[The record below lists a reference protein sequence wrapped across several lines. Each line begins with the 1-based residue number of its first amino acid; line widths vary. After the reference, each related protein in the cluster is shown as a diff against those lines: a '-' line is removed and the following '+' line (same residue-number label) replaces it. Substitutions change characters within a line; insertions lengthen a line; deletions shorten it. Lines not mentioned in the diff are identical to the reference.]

1 MDRNQRTSDLIKE
14 FNRYKKSPDRR
25 GSFVKVVCEYYDSI
39 KTEELT
45 ESDLNFLRYMA
56 NEAGVPQYFDLLNK
70 KYQSENYIA
79 PASMNLLSVSS
90 FLNEA
95 NLTVNNQMLH
105 KYQKEILDQFS
116 SLIRNRYVLSAP
128 TSFGKTFLM
137 YEIIKKIKYSNIL
150 LIFPTISLLSENY
163 MKLISD
169 KFFESYKIHTLSE
182 IKSEELGE
190 KNIFIYTPER
200 YLSFLDNNDRS
211 FEFTFIDEIYKI
223 DNDFI
228 IDTDTPEENERDT
241 AYRLA
246 LEYACRDSNDM
257 LLVGPYIQFPSDMRE
272 TNSSFQNFVSI
283 NDFNIIEYND
293 VEIVSKTL
301 AHLDRNKFEIENTVY
316 RLKSG
321 TKSMQ
326 EKVVQSVLQLI
337 FNEGNIIIYC
347 SSKYDTERF
356 AKKLLDEEAYN
367 TKLEQ
372 NQSSTR
378 IFNIFLEHIERTF
391 GADWIVFRALS
402 KRIGIHNSGIP
413 KYIQK
418 EIINLFNQGELFC
431 LFSTTTITEGVNTTA
446 KNLIVTS
453 VRKGIKPLKQFDA
466 KNIAGRAGRFNSH
479 YSGNVIDLT
488 KDFVTIIDSEQDSIE
503 HRNYDENRNKTD
515 IDLEVTR
522 DNFLTDSDKILK
534 ENIEQLKK
542 ESELPSFIFQS
553 YKVISPF
560 KKISMYNRIRNM
572 SSAELRRIDQLK
584 QALQY
589 NRGTDIHW
597 DGFQTVVNIC
607 KDFVDNSFLK
617 GLMERE
623 IEIRGKNSVSLL
635 VIQLSNY
642 LKNGFLGTVQ
652 YYVNQQNK
660 PKDTAMRETA
670 NLVYTTFKY
679 HLVKHLGVFDLLY
692 RYYISQIDNRK
703 FDDVPGIQILLQRL
717 EYNALTAEGR
727 KLSDYGVP
735 FALVK
740 YYDEKNNQKQ
750 FDEYEMH
757 IDIQVQNLLK

>member
-1 MDRNQRTSDLIKE
+1 M
-14 FNRYKKSPDRR
+14 
-25 GSFVKVVCEYYDSI
+25 G
-39 KTEELT
+39 
-45 ESDLNFLRYMA
+45 
-56 NEAGVPQYFDLLNK
+56 
-70 KYQSENYIA
+70 
-79 PASMNLLSVSS
+79 S

-95 NLTVNNQMLH
+95 NLIVNNQMLH
-105 KYQKEILDQFS
+105 KYQKEILDKFS
-116 SLIRNRYVLSAP
+116 NCASNRYILSAP
-128 TSFGKTFLM
+128 TSFGKTFLT
-137 YEIIKKIKYSNIL
+137 YEIIKKMNYSNIL

-163 MKLISD
+163 MKLTCD
-169 KFFESYKIHTLSE
+169 KFFESYKIDTLSE
-182 IKSEELGE
+182 IRVEELVE

-200 YLSFLDNNDRS
+200 YLSFLDNNDKY
-211 FEFTFIDEIYKI
+211 FDFTFIDEIYKI
-223 DNDFI
+223 DNYFI

-246 LEYACRDSNDM
+246 LEYACSNSNDM
-257 LLVGPYIQFPSDMRE
+257 LLVGPYIQFQSDMRE

-347 SSKYDTERF
+347 SSKSDTERF
-356 AKKLLDEEAYN
+356 AKKLLNEEAYN
-367 TKLEQ
+367 TKLERNQ
-372 NQSSTR
+372 NPSR

-391 GADWIVFRALS
+391 GSDWVVFKALS

-453 VRKGIKPLKQFDA
+453 VKKGTKLLKQFDA

-553 YKVISPF
+553 YKVISPL
-560 KKISMYNRIRNM
+560 KKYQCTI
-572 SSAELRRIDQLK
+572 ELE
-584 QALQY
+584 
-589 NRGTDIHW
+589 
-597 DGFQTVVNIC
+597 IC
-607 KDFVDNSFLK
+607 H
-617 GLMERE
+617 
-623 IEIRGKNSVSLL
+623 LL
-635 VIQLSNY
+635 S
-642 LKNGFLGTVQ
+642 
-652 YYVNQQNK
+652 
-660 PKDTAMRETA
+660 
-670 NLVYTTFKY
+670 
-679 HLVKHLGVFDLLY
+679 
-692 RYYISQIDNRK
+692 
-703 FDDVPGIQILLQRL
+703 
-717 EYNALTAEGR
+717 
-727 KLSDYGVP
+727 YG
-735 FALVK
+735 
-740 YYDEKNNQKQ
+740 E
-750 FDEYEMH
+750 
-757 IDIQVQNLLK
+757 